1 MTTRAELRTRI
12 RAELNDGGTAQLW
25 PDERLNQWIVE
36 GLRELG
42 RSLGLEKSQT
52 LVSVKDQAAYA
63 LASDVLQ
70 VKRVEHPSGF
80 FRTLVPFASGDVG
93 PEADLATD
101 PALKPAAL
109 LYDVWGGQLILAP
122 APDAAGQ
129 AIVVRYV
136 GAYAEPSGDASV
148 LDVATRDE
156 DAVVFA
162 VCRRALQWIS
172 VDEAKRQR
180 FERQRGADAS
190 AEARRYEQEFTT
202 LVRQRRGRVATRRL
216 AIRSG

>member
-1 MTTRAELRTRI
+1 MTTRGELRARV
-12 RAELNDGGTAQLW
+12 RAELNDGGGSQLW

-70 VKRVEHPSGF
+70 VRRVEHPSGF
-80 FRTLVPFASGDVG
+80 FRTPAAFASGDVASD
-93 PEADLATD
+93 ADPSSD
-101 PALKPAAL
+101 PGLKPTAL
-109 LYDVWGGQLILAP
+109 LYDVWGGQLILSP

-148 LDVATRDE
+148 LDVPTRDE
-156 DAVVFA
+156 DAVMFA

-180 FERQRGADAS
+180 FGRQRGADAG
-190 AEARRYEQEFTT
+190 AEARRYAQEFTA